1 MRAFLAVIVLVL
13 GVALPFNL
21 DVVKFAVVQALS
33 SPCRFPKDL
42 LPNVG
47 QFVSLDLRH
56 AGSGTVFVSA
66 EPADWVGPTRTFS
79 RHFDLG
85 LAT

>member
-1 MRAFLAVIVLVL
+1 MRAFLAVIVLVW

-33 SPCRFPKDL
+33 SPCR
-42 LPNVG
+42 LPNELSPNVD

-66 EPADWVGPTRTFS
+66 QSASPILVRKPWM
-79 RHFDLG
+79 
-85 LAT
+85 